1 MSQPATRP
9 APPPAP
15 SGTAPTDSGA
25 DSRADSRADLR
36 AGSVV
41 LAEFDDYAGAQ
52 ALVDRLSDE
61 GFPVRHVRIV
71 GTGIHSVEQVTGRLT
86 VARAAL
92 AGAASGAWFG
102 LFVGLLFGLFTLG
115 VGRLSVLLVSVLL
128 GAAFGAAFG
137 ALAHWA
143 TRGRR
148 DFASVK
154 GLAAH
159 SYAVHVD
166 ADRAAE
172 ARAVLG
178 RR

>member
-9 APPPAP
+9 A
-15 SGTAPTDSGA
+15 TAPDAVPARTS
-25 DSRADSRADLR
+25 LR
-36 AGSVV
+36 AGSEV

-52 ALVDRLSDE
+52 ALVDRLSDQ
-61 GFPVRHVRIV
+61 GFPVQHVRIV

-92 AGAASGAWFG
+92 AGAGSGAYFG
-102 LFVGLLFGLFTLG
+102 LFVGLLFGLFTIG
-115 VGRLSVLLVSVLL
+115 PAWLSFLLVGVAV
-128 GAAFGAAFG
+128 GAVFGAVFG

-148 DFASVK
+148 DFASVR
-154 GLAAH
+154 GLAAQ

-166 ADRAAE
+166 DDRAAD
-172 ARAVLG
+172 ARAILARG
-178 RR
+178 

>member
-1 MSQPATRP
+1 
-9 APPPAP
+9 
-15 SGTAPTDSGA
+15 
-25 DSRADSRADLR
+25 
-36 AGSVV
+36 V

-172 ARAVLG
+172 ARGVLG